1 MQKITPIEIKRAS
14 VTETGHF
21 EGYASTWD
29 GEPDHQ
35 GDIIKRGA
43 FSQAVA
49 YHEKNDTM
57 PAMLWGH
64 DHKEPVGKWLSF
76 VEDDHGLLAIGK
88 LTLGTKRG
96 QEAHAL
102 LKDNAL
108 SLSIG
113 FILALG
119 GSASKNGIREITG
132 ISRLHEV
139 SLVSVPANVHAK
151 ITNVKASPRIF
162 EKALRATLGLS
173 AKEAKRVTASGW
185 HGLVRDE
192 HSDFDHVLS
201 RLDEL
206 KSELI
211 RRTR

>member
-1 MQKITPIEIKRAS
+1 MALK
-14 VTETGHF
+14 
-21 EGYASTWD
+21 
-29 GEPDHQ
+29 
-35 GDIIKRGA
+35 
-43 FSQAVA
+43 
-49 YHEKNDTM
+49 
-57 PAMLWGH
+57 
-64 DHKEPVGKWLSF
+64 
-76 VEDDHGLLAIGK
+76 
-88 LTLGTKRG
+88 
-96 QEAHAL
+96 EAHAL